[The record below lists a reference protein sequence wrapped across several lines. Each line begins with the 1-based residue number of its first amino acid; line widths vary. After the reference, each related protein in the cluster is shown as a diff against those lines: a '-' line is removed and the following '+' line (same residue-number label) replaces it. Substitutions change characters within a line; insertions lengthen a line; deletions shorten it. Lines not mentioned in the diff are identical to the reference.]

1 MLIYQN
7 IKKAALATAALS
19 GLPKLMQL
27 GELPHAS
34 VLLFHRFFE
43 NSPYRRAGIDEL
55 RRRLEWLASVYT
67 PISLDEFER
76 GLSSSTLVDRS
87 VLVTIDDAHRDII
100 DAAEVF
106 QEFGI
111 PITVFVCAGW
121 AATASKGEGS
131 DLLARTCSMIEW
143 YAGEDFEIS
152 LRGRSYFVSE
162 KTKAQNI
169 EDIAGIASLTA
180 TELIDICDPIDRR
193 NAGQDIDCC
202 TWSELSQLA
211 SDKVAMGAHL
221 VTHINLATASPWR
234 RKFEIE
240 ESRRVLASFFGE
252 CSAFAYS
259 YGTDDAHDPETKHY
273 LSESGY
279 SSAFLTH
286 SGFVTPLSDK
296 FLYPRIALPG
306 EPMSDREFR
315 ARVLGAGVF
324 FRSVRDMWR
333 KFTPRYR

>member
-1 MLIYQN
+1 VLIYRN
-7 IKKAALATAALS
+7 TKKAALATVAFS
-19 GLPKLMQL
+19 GLTKLMQL
-27 GELPHAS
+27 REPPHAS

-43 NSPYRRAGIDEL
+43 NSPSRQAGIDEL

-111 PITVFVCAGW
+111 PITIFVCAGW
-121 AATASKGEGS
+121 AASASKGDGS

-143 YAGEDFEIS
+143 YSGEDFEIS
-152 LRGRSYFVSE
+152 LQNRSYLFAE

-169 EDIAGIASLTA
+169 ENIARTGSLSVS
-180 TELIDICDPIDRR
+180 EMIDICEQIDRR
-193 NAGQDIDCC
+193 NTGQSSECC

-211 SDKVAMGAHL
+211 SAKVAMGAHS
-221 VTHINLATASPWR
+221 VTHINLAAASPWR
-234 RKFEIE
+234 RKFEIA
-240 ESRRVLASFFGE
+240 ESRRVLASFFGD

-259 YGTDDAHDPETKHY
+259 FGTDDAHNPETKRY
-273 LSESGY
+273 LSECGY

-286 SGFVTPLSDK
+286 SGFVTPLSDS
-296 FLYPRIALPG
+296 FLYPRIALPD

-324 FRSVRDMWR
+324 FRSMGELLC
-333 KFTPRYR
+333 KFTPGRR